1 MPPLVTN
8 QPSHW
13 RSWAAERVRD
23 ATVAMSPG
31 TELENK
37 GGGGLSIQIF
47 RGGWTGFGRRITE
60 RRQQDSLSCHCRLC
74 LKQTRGET
82 LSLTTKTCRT
92 LAQEASLLTRTT
104 PEPQDAPS
112 GVD

>member
-37 GGGGLSIQIF
+37 GGGVFRFKFFAVVGLGLVVGL
-47 RGGWTGFGRRITE
+47 RNGGSRILCRTTVGYV
-60 RRQQDSLSCHCRLC
+60 LS
-74 LKQTRGET
+74 KRGEK
-82 LSLTTKTCRT
+82 LCH
-92 LAQEASLLTRTT
+92 
-104 PEPQDAPS
+104 
-112 GVD
+112 